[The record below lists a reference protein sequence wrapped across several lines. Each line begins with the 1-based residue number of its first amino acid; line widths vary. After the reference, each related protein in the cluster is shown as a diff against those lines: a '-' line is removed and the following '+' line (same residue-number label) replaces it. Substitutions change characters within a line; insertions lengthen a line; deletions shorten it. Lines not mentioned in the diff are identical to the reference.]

1 MKACRVPNG
10 GKLIRKDSTL
20 SRIMLDFSSVY
31 LLFGEIVAD
40 EPWRSFYPV
49 IIDFFFYRFMSAMA
63 GNLPDFEEAT
73 RALFAN
79 NQERLHELIRI
90 WPEDIQKHLIR
101 LVQEGAGAR
110 AQPGT

>member
-1 MKACRVPNG
+1 
-10 GKLIRKDSTL
+10 
-20 SRIMLDFSSVY
+20 
-31 LLFGEIVAD
+31 
-40 EPWRSFYPV
+40 
-49 IIDFFFYRFMSAMA
+49 MSAMA

-90 WPEDIQKHLIR
+90 WPGDIQEHVIR
-101 LVQEGAGAR
+101 LMQEGVGVS